1 MRSSLK
7 PTRSVRLILVLMHY
21 LLLAGPLQIR
31 VPYLPYPL
39 HLASSAL
46 LFASASEAGSA
57 DPAAHDG
64 PESLAIGRNLFQQ
77 GDYESAAPH
86 FWRAVLLHGESPRG
100 SYTVEEAFGPFIKC
114 YSIRDKTADGF
125 VFVATESIR
134 RGQVDMARTYVRTAL
149 EVDPKHAGALE
160 LQRILSSDAAG
171 GGVLGGGSTSSNGSG
186 DGESKAAD
194 TTDENGKTPEQLYNE
209 GTELFAQKK
218 HALAAKAFQRSCDIS
233 KGRIGVACTNAVY
246 CRTNILDWGTNG
258 TQFDA
263 DMNLVE
269 TITRMEVA
277 SYRTVDASGNVHWK
291 RSTSA
296 HPHMMLGYPVD
307 SNLKRYVS
315 ESYAAMD
322 EILARVS
329 ESGTELPSL
338 PPDLPYD
345 QDDNRAKYIFDV
357 ADSGKE
363 FRIRIAFVASGFNSK
378 AVLYLSQDMFRFFN
392 PDEFEVHIF
401 SLGPPD
407 NPAFIH
413 HTMRGVDWRERVKSN
428 VDVFHDVQHLKNDHI
443 ALARYIHSQDIHI
456 LIEWDGYA
464 RQGERAQGLFALR
477 PAPVQIL
484 HQEFLGSSGA
494 PYVDYIVTDEVTSP
508 EKLESLYSEKFIYM
522 PWHFFSKGHAMQKE
536 VKLPTY
542 EYAPASVPYKLG
554 TGSPQENR
562 CLAPND
568 LGPNDV
574 SFVYCNFNK
583 FLKNNPETLRSWI
596 NILRSVPDSILCLL
610 ENPTEG
616 VPYLRN
622 SVKEAS
628 VGYDDAEDLN
638 ARIHFL
644 PWQANP
650 FDHQMRA
657 QDFCNVML
665 DSHPYNGH
673 TTAQDS
679 LYGGVPIVT
688 RSDGDDMSSRVST
701 SANVILEMSDLNAV
715 DGVSQY
721 VEIATKLGTDSKY
734 YSSKRTKLIDS
745 CLQQNPLHPYWD
757 VPRYT
762 RNFETGLKHAWE
774 QYLSGKPKQ
783 HIYVKEGDET
793 KKGTYESD
801 IARLEDARRHAKA
814 KRRKKNTQG
823 EEL

>member
-1 MRSSLK
+1 MRSSSK
-7 PTRSVRLILVLMHY
+7 PARSLRPILVLIH
-21 LLLAGPLQIR
+21 LLLAGPLQVP
-31 VPYLPYPL
+31 VPYVPYP
-39 HLASSAL
+39 LASSAL
-46 LFASASEAGSA
+46 QFASASEAGNA

-64 PESLAIGRNLFQQ
+64 SESLAVGRSLFQQ

-114 YSIRDKTADGF
+114 YSIRGKTADGF

-134 RGQVDMARTYVRTAL
+134 RGQVDMARTYMATAL
-149 EVDPKHAGALE
+149 EVDPNHAGALE
-160 LQRILSSDAAG
+160 LQRILSSDGAG
-171 GGVLGGGSTSSNGSG
+171 SGVLGGGSTSSSG
-186 DGESKAAD
+186 DGDGASKAAD

-218 HALAAKAFQRSCDIS
+218 HSLAAEAFQRSCDIS

-246 CRTNILDWGTNG
+246 CRSNILDWGTNG

-296 HPHMMLGYPVD
+296 HPHMMLGYPID
-307 SNLKRYVS
+307 STLKRYVS

-345 QDDNRAKYIFDV
+345 QDDNRAKYIFDA

-413 HTMRGVDWRERVKSN
+413 HTMRGVDWRERVESN

-443 ALARYIHSQDIHI
+443 GLARYIHSQDIHI

-484 HQEFLGSSGA
+484 HQEFLGTSGA
-494 PYVDYIVTDEVTSP
+494 SYVDYIVTDEVTSP
-508 EKLESLYSEKFIYM
+508 EKLESLYAEKFIYM

-562 CLAPND
+562 CLAPNN
-568 LGPNDV
+568 LGPKDV

-596 NILRSVPDSILCLL
+596 NIMRSVPDSILCLL

-628 VGYDDAEDLN
+628 VGHDDAQDLN

-701 SANVILEMSDLNAV
+701 SANIVLEMSDLNAV

-721 VEIATKLGTDSKY
+721 VEIATKLGTDSEY
-734 YSSKRTKLIDS
+734 YSSIRTKLIDS
-745 CLQQNPLHPYWD
+745 CLQKNPLHPYWD

-783 HIYVKEGDET
+783 HIYVKESDET

-801 IARLEDARRHAKA
+801 IARLEDARRDAKA
-814 KRRKKNTQG
+814 KIRKKNTQG